1 MSANKELKAPVIIV
15 GGGIGGAS
23 AALALSRKGIRSIV
37 LEQATVFRELGA
49 GIQMPPN
56 AFKAF
61 ERLGV
66 VDQVL
71 EAAAFPEALYLMD
84 AITGEQVVKVPVGL
98 PEFKQRFKYAYAL
111 MHRGDLLELLID
123 ACRASPLVELRTGM
137 RVSDFVDH
145 GDRVVASME
154 NGEKVEGSALIGAD
168 GLWSLT
174 RNKVVGDG
182 QPLTEGDIIFRAV
195 IPFEEVPS
203 ELYQTSVVMW
213 GGPFMDFAHY
223 PLRRGEIYNM
233 AAIFRVPL
241 PQDGSTPKGTAEQLM
256 ERFERACPA
265 VRALIPKLDT
275 SRQWVLYERPAIR
288 DWSKGRV
295 ALLGD
300 AAHAGYHYIA
310 QGACMA
316 LEDSVVLADVM
327 AESATVQEG
336 FDRYR
341 DARYLRTARVQF
353 TARQFGE
360 LYHADG
366 IHRDLRR
373 DVLGKLTPQKMFDNL
388 SWVFDG
394 V

>member
-1 MSANKELKAPVIIV
+1 MSANKEIKDPVIIV

-23 AALALSRKGIRSIV
+23 AALALSRKGIPSIV

-56 AFKAF
+56 AFRAF

-66 VDQVL
+66 VEQVL
-71 EAAAFPEALYLMD
+71 SVAAFPEALILMD
-84 AITGEQVVKVPVGL
+84 AISGEQVVKVPVGL

-111 MHRGDLLELLID
+111 MHRGDLLEVLID
-123 ACRASPLVELRTGM
+123 ACRASPLVQLRTGT
-137 RVSDFVDH
+137 RVVDFEDH
-145 GDRVVASME
+145 GSKVVVITE
-154 NGEKVEGSALIGAD
+154 GEKIEGSAVIGAD

-174 RNKVVGDG
+174 RNKIVSDG

-241 PQDGSTPKGTAEQLM
+241 PEDGSTPKGTAEQLM

-265 VRALIPKLDT
+265 VRALVPKLDT

-288 DWSKGRV
+288 DWFKGRV

-300 AAHAGYHYIA
+300 AAQAGYHYIA

-327 AESATVQEG
+327 AESSTIEEG
-336 FDRYR
+336 FRRYR

-353 TARQFGE
+353 TARQFGD

-366 IHRDLRR
+366 INRELRR
-373 DVLGKLTPQKMFDNL
+373 EVLGKLPAQKIFDNL

>member
-1 MSANKELKAPVIIV
+1 MSVNKEINAPVIIV

-23 AALALSRKGIRSIV
+23 AALALSRKGIPSIV

-56 AFKAF
+56 AFRAF

-66 VDQVL
+66 VDKVL
-71 EAAAFPEALYLMD
+71 SVAAFPEALILMD
-84 AITGEQVVKVPVGL
+84 AISGEQVINVPVGL
-98 PEFKQRFKYAYAL
+98 PEFKERFKYAYAL
-111 MHRGDLLELLID
+111 MHRGDLLEILID
-123 ACRASPLVELRTGM
+123 ACRESELVQLRTGM
-137 RVSDFVDH
+137 RVVDFEDH
-145 GDRVVASME
+145 GNKVVVVTD
-154 NGEKVEGSALIGAD
+154 NGEKIEGSALIGAD

-174 RNKVVGDG
+174 RNKIVGDG

-241 PQDGSTPKGTAEQLM
+241 PADGTVPKGTAEELLA
-256 ERFERACPA
+256 RFERACPA
-265 VRALIPKLDT
+265 VRALVPKLDT

-288 DWSKGRV
+288 DWFKGRV

-327 AESATVQEG
+327 AAAGTVEEG
-336 FDRYR
+336 FQGYR

-366 IHRDLRR
+366 INREVRK
-373 DVLGKLTPQKMFDNL
+373 DVLGKLSPQKVFENL
-388 SWVFDG
+388 AWVFNG

>member
-1 MSANKELKAPVIIV
+1 MSANKEITSPILIV

-23 AALALSRKGIRSIV
+23 AALALARKGIPSIV

-71 EAAAFPEALYLMD
+71 AAAAFPEALILMD
-84 AITGEQVVKVPVGL
+84 AISGEQVIKVPVGL
-98 PEFKQRFKYAYAL
+98 PEFKERFKYAYAL
-111 MHRGDLLELLID
+111 MHRGDLLEILID
-123 ACRASPLVELRTGM
+123 ACRASPHVELRTGM
-137 RVSDFVDH
+137 RVVDFEDT
-145 GDRVVASME
+145 GDKVVATMA
-154 NGEKVEGSALIGAD
+154 NGDKVEGSALIGAD
-168 GLWSLT
+168 GLWSLA
-174 RNKVVGDG
+174 RSKIVGDG

-195 IPFEEVPS
+195 IPFDEVPS

-233 AAIFRVPL
+233 AAIFRVPV
-241 PQDGSTPKGTAEQLM
+241 PADGSTPKGTAEQMLKQ
-256 ERFERACPA
+256 FEKACPA

-275 SRQWVLYERPAIR
+275 TRQWVLYERPAIR
-288 DWSKGRV
+288 DWFKGRV

-300 AAHAGYHYIA
+300 SAHAGYHYIA

-316 LEDSVVLADVM
+316 LEDSVVLGDMM
-327 AESATVQEG
+327 AGSSSIEEG
-336 FDRYR
+336 FRRYR
-341 DARYLRTARVQF
+341 DERYLRTARVQF

-366 IHRDLRR
+366 INRELRR
-373 DVLGKLTPQKMFDNL
+373 DVLGKLPPQKVFDNL

>member
-1 MSANKELKAPVIIV
+1 MSENKEIKAPIIIV

-23 AALALSRKGIRSIV
+23 AALALSRKGIPSIV
-37 LEQATVFRELGA
+37 LEQSTVFRELGA

-56 AFKAF
+56 AFRAF

-71 EAAAFPEALYLMD
+71 AVAAFPEALILMD
-84 AITGEQVVKVPVGL
+84 AVSGEQVIKVPVGL

-111 MHRGDLLELLID
+111 MHRGDLLEILID
-123 ACRASPLVELRTGM
+123 ACRASPLIELRTGM
-137 RVSDFVDH
+137 RVADFEDH
-145 GDRVVASME
+145 GDKVVAIMD
-154 NGEKVEGSALIGAD
+154 NGERVEGSALIGAD

-174 RNKVVGDG
+174 RAKIVGDG
-182 QPLTEGDIIFRAV
+182 SPLTEGDIIFRAV

-213 GGPFMDFAHY
+213 GGPHMDFAHY

-233 AAIFRVPL
+233 AAIFRVP
-241 PQDGSTPKGTAEQLM
+241 PPEDGSTPKGTAEQLM
-256 ERFERACPA
+256 KEFEKACPA

-288 DWSKGRV
+288 EWFKGRV

-316 LEDSVVLADVM
+316 LEDSVVLGDVM
-327 AESATVQEG
+327 ATSATIEEG
-336 FDRYR
+336 FRRYR

-353 TARQFGE
+353 TSRQFGD
-360 LYHADG
+360 LYHAEG
-366 IHRDLRR
+366 INRELRK
-373 DVLGKLTPQKMFDNL
+373 DVMGKLPPQKVFENL

>member
-1 MSANKELKAPVIIV
+1 MSANKEIKDPVIIV

-23 AALALSRKGIRSIV
+23 AALALSRKGIPSIV

-56 AFKAF
+56 AFRAF

-66 VDQVL
+66 VEQVL
-71 EAAAFPEALYLMD
+71 SVAAFPEALILMD
-84 AITGEQVVKVPVGL
+84 AISGEQVVKVPVGL

-111 MHRGDLLELLID
+111 MHRGDLLEVLID
-123 ACRASPLVELRTGM
+123 ACRASPLVQLRTGT
-137 RVSDFVDH
+137 RVVDFEDH
-145 GDRVVASME
+145 GSKVVVITE
-154 NGEKVEGSALIGAD
+154 GEKIEGSAVIGAD

-174 RNKVVGDG
+174 RNKIVSDG

-241 PQDGSTPKGTAEQLM
+241 PEDGSTPKGTAEQLM

-265 VRALIPKLDT
+265 VRALVPKLDT

-288 DWSKGRV
+288 DWFKGRV

-327 AESATVQEG
+327 AESSTIEEG
-336 FDRYR
+336 FRRYR

-353 TARQFGE
+353 TARQFGD

-366 IHRDLRR
+366 INRELRR
-373 DVLGKLTPQKMFDNL
+373 EVLGKLPAQKIFDNL

>member
-1 MSANKELKAPVIIV
+1 MSANQEITAPIIIV

-23 AALALSRKGIRSIV
+23 AALALARKGIPSVV

-71 EAAAFPEALYLMD
+71 AVAAFPEALILMD
-84 AITGEQVVKVPVGL
+84 AISGEQVVKVPVGL

-111 MHRGDLLELLID
+111 MHRGDLLEILID

-137 RVSDFVDH
+137 RVVDF
-145 GDRVVASME
+145 E
-154 NGEKVEGSALIGAD
+154 QKGEKVVATMANGEEVVGSALIGAD
-168 GLWSLT
+168 GLWSIA
-174 RNKVVGDG
+174 RNKIVADG
-182 QPLTEGDIIFRAV
+182 PPLTEGDIIFRAV
-195 IPFEEVPS
+195 IPFNEVPS

-241 PQDGSTPKGTAEQLM
+241 PGDGSTPQGTAEQLM
-256 ERFERACPA
+256 ERFSKACPA

-288 DWSKGRV
+288 DWFKGRV

-316 LEDSVVLADVM
+316 LEDSVILADTL
-327 AESATVQEG
+327 AESQTFEEG
-336 FDRYR
+336 FSRYR

-353 TARQFGE
+353 TARQFGD

-366 IHRDLRR
+366 INRELRR
-373 DVLGKLTPQKMFDNL
+373 DVLGKLPHQKVFDNL